1 MAKQPLPLGTWGT
14 ISSRA
19 MRWDEKGRA
28 EKFEAKATY
37 RDVDGRT
44 RRVAA
49 WGKTATEAEN
59 KLRAMLKT
67 RTRLSGSTEI
77 KPESRVSVAVELFLA
92 EIEELREQEVLAPGT
107 HQTYRYQCDKNPT
120 PRIGEIRL
128 VELAT
133 PRVNDVIQAIRN
145 EVGVASAKTCKSILS
160 GSLSMAVRHGA
171 LTANPVR
178 EIKIR
183 GKARR
188 RSPRALEEDEREAW
202 FELLRQDERAVRA
215 DLVDLC
221 KFMLATGERIGEA
234 LAVTWKDVN
243 RETGQ
248 VNCSYQVQRLKGH
261 GLIRRRVKSA
271 AGERVLVLPQW
282 ALEMVLARWNEG
294 ISPGS
299 PVFPDSK
306 GGFRDPHN
314 VQHALRNARRPVG
327 GQRRTE
333 LGQTLR
339 AHRRRAGF
347 TQTQIV
353 DKLGWRKTRI
363 SLIETGWVRLEADEA
378 VALTNAYRLSKR
390 DRTALQE
397 LTELAGMR
405 SLADEMAWVTA
416 HVFRK
421 TTATILE
428 DAGQTPRKIAD
439 QLGHSRI
446 STTVDEYVG
455 RRARNP
461 DAAGL
466 LDEALRGIHEQH
478 RQPTEGV
485 AID

>member
-1 MAKQPLPLGTWGT
+1 VEVCVAKQWLPLGTWGK

-19 MRWDEKGRA
+19 VGSDGRGRPN
-28 EKFEAKATY
+28 KFEAKARY

-49 WGKTATEAEN
+49 WGKSATEAEN

-67 RTRLSGSTEI
+67 RTRLSGSAQI
-77 KPESRVSVAVELFLA
+77 KPESRVAVAVELFLA
-92 EIEELREQEVLAPGT
+92 EVKELEEQDVLAPGT
-107 HQTYRYQCDKNPT
+107 HQTYRYQYDKNLV
-120 PRIGEIRL
+120 PRIAEIRL
-128 VELAT
+128 VELTT

-160 GSLSMAVRHGA
+160 GSLSLAVRHEA
-171 LTANPVR
+171 LAANPVR

-183 GKARR
+183 GKTRR
-188 RSPRALEEDEREAW
+188 RAPRALEEDEREAW
-202 FELLRQDERAVRA
+202 FELLRQDERAVRT

-221 KFMLATGERIGEA
+221 KFMLATGERISEA
-234 LAVTWKDVN
+234 LAVTWNDIN

-248 VNCSYQVQRLKGH
+248 VDCSYQVQRLKGQ
-261 GLIRRRVKSA
+261 GLVRRRVKSA
-271 AGERVLVLPQW
+271 AGERVLMLPRW
-282 ALEMVLARWNEG
+282 ALEMVLARWE
-294 ISPGS
+294 PGTALDS

-306 GGFRDPHN
+306 GGFRDSHN
-314 VQHALRNARRPVG
+314 VQRALRNARRPVG

-333 LGQTLR
+333 LGQTLK
-339 AHRRRAGF
+339 AHRRHAGF

-353 DKLGWRKTRI
+353 GKLGWRKTRI
-363 SLIETGWVRLEADEA
+363 SLIETGRVRLEPEEE
-378 VALTNAYRLSKR
+378 VALADAYRLNKR
-390 DRTALQE
+390 DRAVLLE

-428 DAGQTPRKIAD
+428 DSGQTPRKIAD

-446 STTVDEYVG
+446 STTVDEYGRSAGSKSGGSEPPG
-455 RRARNP
+455 RR
-461 DAAGL
+461 
-466 LDEALRGIHEQH
+466 I
-478 RQPTEGV
+478 EGHS
-485 AID
+485 